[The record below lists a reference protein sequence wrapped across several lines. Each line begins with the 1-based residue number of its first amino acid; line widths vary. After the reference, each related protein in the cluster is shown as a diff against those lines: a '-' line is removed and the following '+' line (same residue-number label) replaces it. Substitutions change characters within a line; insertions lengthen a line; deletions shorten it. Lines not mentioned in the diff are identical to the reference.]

1 MVESTSHA
9 LVNTSHFIIGEI
21 GMGNTPPIVDRDRG
35 NGTSNCPDSASGQF
49 PPRLK
54 VQTVSGL

>member
-21 GMGNTPPIVDRDRG
+21 AMGATPPIV
-35 NGTSNCPDSASGQF
+35 NGTEEWNVELSRQCLDSS
-49 PPRLK
+49 
-54 VQTVSGL
+54 S